1 MIASSSDPIMSA
13 ICEDT
18 VIVADETLRQEIK
31 EQFPELYMRISRR
44 QEKMRSI
51 LGINIDDS
59 LLPLSNM
66 NGAYFPFMLDT
77 GRVFAK

>member
-1 MIASSSDPIMSA
+1 
-13 ICEDT
+13 
-18 VIVADETLRQEIK
+18 
-31 EQFPELYMRISRR
+31 
-44 QEKMRSI
+44 MRSI

-77 GRVFAK
+77 GKECLQSRRILPIHRLLCHWSASTAGRSSLLAGILGNNSPW